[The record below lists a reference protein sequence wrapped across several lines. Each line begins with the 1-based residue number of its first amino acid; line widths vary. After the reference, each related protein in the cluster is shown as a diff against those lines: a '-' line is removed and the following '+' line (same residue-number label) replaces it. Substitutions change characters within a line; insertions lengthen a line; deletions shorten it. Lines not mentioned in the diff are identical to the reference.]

1 MIELT
6 PEQWQAIAQEENP
19 TVIEPESKTAY
30 VVLRKDVYDQLR
42 NLVDHDTAPAS
53 LLDAIAGKVGI
64 ALTEAE
70 KALSLRV
77 IWMRRMGLD
86 ENEITDSIRTDPPAR
101 VETEMTELLALERL
115 KTITPSR
122 AVLEKIAIKYY

>member
-6 PEQWQAIAQEENP
+6 PEQRDAIAHEETP
-19 TVIEPESKTAY
+19 TVIEPATKTAY
-30 VVLRKDVYDQLR
+30 VVLRKDVFDKL
-42 NLVDHDTAPAS
+42 LLIVDNDTAPAS

-64 ALTEAE
+64 ALTVAE

-86 ENEITDSIRTDPPAR
+86 EDEITDSLRSDPPAK
-101 VETEMTELLALERL
+101 VEQEMQELLALERL
-115 KTITPSR
+115 KTKPSSETLR
-122 AVLEKIAIKYY
+122 KLAIKY